1 MKNVNYTLIKKIKF
15 FLIISSLLSLSII
28 NANSKTEEIT
38 WVTRELGSHPSL
50 IIWCGNNEKKAK
62 YRRRFKNQVGKNFA
76 DYALFHHDIPRITH
90 SENPAKAYRPASP
103 YSSLYDSPWAWHTGD
118 SHPWKRTLGSAGPDF
133 WAYRERKDRFAS
145 EGGVMGAA
153 VLETMNQ
160 FLPENQRYLRSLS
173 WNYHDNT
180 YNLDD
185 NMYSYNSLE
194 FWTGKD
200 PKEIKYEDYI
210 NLSSLLQAEGYSE
223 YINNFRRRKFT
234 VPVLYSGCITILGRQ
249 RILGL
254 SSIIT
259 CENVLHSSQINGHLL
274 L

>member
-1 MKNVNYTLIKKIKF
+1 
-15 FLIISSLLSLSII
+15 
-28 NANSKTEEIT
+28 
-38 WVTRELGSHPSL
+38 
-50 IIWCGNNEKKAK
+50 
-62 YRRRFKNQVGKNFA
+62 VGKNFA

-118 SHPWKRTLGSAGPDF
+118 SHPWKITLGSAGPDF